1 MNYKEAI
8 EYLYASAPLFQNIG
22 AGAYKEG
29 LHNTH
34 VLDAHFGHP
43 HTKYK
48 TIHIAGTNGKGSCA
62 HTLAAILQA
71 QGYHTGLYTS
81 PHLLDFR
88 ERIKVDGEMIPEEE
102 VLDFVVNERA
112 FFEPL
117 HPSFFELATAMA
129 FNYFAK
135 RKVDVAVIEVGMGGR
150 LDCTN
155 IITPALS
162 VITNIS
168 LDHTQFLG
176 DTPAKIARE
185 KAGIIKPGIPVLI
198 GEATEE
204 TRPVFAET
212 AKANASPIV
221 FAEDCPIVGGFE
233 EMPDGMSLHTTM
245 SSTPLHYEL
254 GGCYQSKNANT
265 ILWATK
271 LLRSNGTEIS
281 GEAIRDGFA
290 HVKEL
295 TGLRGRWEVVG
306 HHPTVIIDTGHNPG
320 GLAYNMRQLKALPAP
335 RKHIVVGMVADKDVR
350 SSLKLMPNDATYYFT
365 KASVKRALDEHKLLQ
380 IAHEAGLKGQS
391 YPNVAQAVQAAIS
404 EAGEDDVV
412 YVGGSNFIVAD
423 FLKNGC
429 PQRAGKSKASS
440 LKSKAHN

>member
-29 LHNTH
+29 LYNTH

-43 HTKYK
+43 HTKYQ

-71 QGYHTGLYTS
+71 QGYRTGLYTS

-102 VLDFVVNERA
+102 VVDFVVNERH

-117 HPSFFELATAMA
+117 HPSFFELTTAMA
-129 FNYFAK
+129 FNYFA
-135 RKVDVAVIEVGMGGR
+135 RQKVDVAVIEVGMGGR

-155 IITPALS
+155 IITPVLS

-204 TRPVFAET
+204 TRPVFSET
-212 AKANASPIV
+212 AKANAAPLV
-221 FAEDCPIVGGFE
+221 FAEDSPVVESFDE
-233 EMPDGMSLHTTM
+233 KPDGIDLRTTM
-245 SSTPLHYEL
+245 FSAPLHYEL
-254 GGCYQSKNANT
+254 GGYYQSKNANT

-271 LLRSNGTEIS
+271 LLRTNGIEIS
-281 GEAIRDGFA
+281 HEAIRKGFA
-290 HVKEL
+290 HVNEL
-295 TGLRGRWEVVG
+295 TGLRGRWEIVS

-320 GLAYNMRQLKALPAP
+320 GLAYNMRQLKALNAP

-350 SSLKLMPNDATYYFT
+350 SSLKLMPSDATYYFT
-365 KASVKRALDEHKLLQ
+365 KASVKRALDERKLSQ
-380 IAHEAGLKGQS
+380 MAQGTGLKGQC
-391 YPNVAQAVQAAIS
+391 YPNVAQAVQAAMS

-412 YVGGSNFIVAD
+412 YIGGSNFIVAD
-423 FLKNGC
+423 FLKTGY
-429 PQRAGKSKASS
+429 PRKGSK
-440 LKSKAHN
+440 KQGT